1 MTTDLPGTPSEQPA
15 TDTGTAAG
23 SSDADLFPAGT
34 ALTAESEEE
43 ALTSL
48 LALGNAAD
56 AQMAA
61 MERTMAEFQAIFYGD
76 DVTHS
81 ARLLRR
87 NLSAEQRAELARLIT
102 EP

>member
-1 MTTDLPGTPSEQPA
+1 MTTDQPETVSEHPA
-15 TDTGTAAG
+15 TGTGNAG
-23 SSDADLFPAGT
+23 DAPAG
-34 ALTAESEEE
+34 AAVPAEGEEE

-56 AQMAA
+56 AQMTA
-61 MERTMAEFQAIFYGD
+61 MEQTMSEFQEIFYGND
-76 DVTHS
+76 LAHS

-87 NLSAEQRAELARLIT
+87 NLTPEQRAELARLIT

>member
-1 MTTDLPGTPSEQPA
+1 MTTDQPETTSEHLASEAGHTGGTGPP
-15 TDTGTAAG
+15 
-23 SSDADLFPAGT
+23 PAG
-34 ALTAESEEE
+34 AAVTAESEE

-56 AQMAA
+56 AQMTA
-61 MERTMAEFQAIFYGD
+61 MEQTMTEFQEVFYGND
-76 DVTHS
+76 LTHS

>member
-1 MTTDLPGTPSEQPA
+1 MTTDQPETTSERLA
-15 TDTGTAAG
+15 TEAG
-23 SSDADLFPAGT
+23 NTSGADLFRDGA
-34 ALTAESEEE
+34 AVTAESEEE

-56 AQMAA
+56 AQMTA
-61 MERTMAEFQAIFYGD
+61 MERTMAEFQAIFYGED
-76 DVTHS
+76 LRHS

-87 NLSAEQRAELARLIT
+87 HLTPEQRAELARLIT

>member
-1 MTTDLPGTPSEQPA
+1 MTTDQPETTSEHPVTEAGHTGGTGLS
-15 TDTGTAAG
+15 
-23 SSDADLFPAGT
+23 PAG
-34 ALTAESEEE
+34 AAVTAESEEE

-56 AQMAA
+56 AQMTA
-61 MERTMAEFQAIFYGD
+61 MEQTMTEFQEIFYGND
-76 DVTHS
+76 LTHS

-87 NLSAEQRAELARLIT
+87 NLTAEQRAELARLIT